1 MQTIL
6 IPFGNA
12 ILQQLSPDYIPA
24 EQSARRG
31 RKGEAEITVQTSQV
45 IFVMEKSKTPVSL
58 SNTDDAVAEINYKRE
73 ATFHTLRLVFIMVS
87 SAQR

>member
-1 MQTIL
+1 M
-6 IPFGNA
+6 
-12 ILQQLSPDYIPA
+12 
-24 EQSARRG
+24 
-31 RKGEAEITVQTSQV
+31 TVQTSQV
-45 IFVMEKSKTPVSL
+45 IFVMEKSKTPVSR